1 MLESLY
7 ETALKKKEEINKSFN
22 QDMDRIEINP
32 CERWQDYSIRDLNE
46 KFTISGGDGSFNQKR
61 FISSILY
68 AVDAECLIYDG
79 QNLKKMESS
88 DVDIIPPY
96 KYVRDILRNYMSI
109 MEIKNSYLAYKKYNV
124 DISLFDG
131 SLLGNIIRPF
141 PVENEL
147 PATIKEEINSRY
159 RPRLEKI
166 LKNEKEVGI
175 SSTQFSSEIKKEFD
189 DYEVESM
196 IYLENLENLLSLGMF
211 LKENKNIVSIS
222 KTSTRTDYFNISIPD
237 IAIFE
242 KYCKNEGYS
251 QPIFQDVNISV
262 KRDFPILN
270 KFFRDLDFTVFYCR
284 LGDYKNV
291 LKIELPF
298 RASEEEIQDI
308 LEKIKS
314 VSTEGYPYLLK
325 KAHKDVIIKMNDMNN
340 LNKILN
346 LIERTG
352 RDML

>member
-7 ETALKKKEEINKSFN
+7 EKALQKKQEIKMNFN

-32 CERWQDYSIRDLNE
+32 CERWKNYPIKESNQ
-46 KFTISGGDGSFNQKR
+46 KFIISGGDGSFNQKR
-61 FISSILY
+61 FLSSILY
-68 AVDAECLIYDG
+68 AVDAECLVYDG
-79 QNLKKMESS
+79 QNLKKVENSEIN
-88 DVDIIPPY
+88 IIPPY

-109 MEIKNSYLAYKKYNV
+109 MEIKNSYHAYKNYNV

-131 SLLGNIIRPF
+131 SILGNIIRPS

-147 PATIKEEINSRY
+147 PSTIKEEINNRY
-159 RPRLEKI
+159 RPQLERI
-166 LKNEKEVGI
+166 LKNEENTGLA
-175 SSTQFSSEIKKEFD
+175 SSQFSNEIEKEFEA
-189 DYEVESM
+189 YKVESM
-196 IYLENLENLLSLGMF
+196 IYLENLENLLVLGMF
-211 LKENKNIVSIS
+211 LKESKKIVSLS

-237 IAIFE
+237 MAIFE
-242 KYCKNEGYS
+242 RYCKMEGYS
-251 QPIFQDVNISV
+251 KPIFQDVNTSV

-270 KFFRDLDFTVFYCR
+270 KFFRDLKFTVFYCR

-298 RASEEEIQDI
+298 KASKDDIHDI
-308 LEKIKS
+308 LIKIKS
-314 VSTEGYPYLLK
+314 ISTEGYPYLLK
-325 KAHKDVIIKMNDMNN
+325 KAHEDVIIKMDDMVN

-346 LIERTG
+346 LVERTG

>member
-7 ETALKKKEEINKSFN
+7 EKALLKRKDIKKAFN
-22 QDMDRIEINP
+22 HDMEQIDINP
-32 CERWQDYSIRDLNE
+32 CERWKDYPIPELKE
-46 KFTISGGDGSFNQKR
+46 KFIISGGDGSFNQKR

-68 AVDAECLIYDG
+68 AVDAECLVYDG
-79 QNLKKMESS
+79 RSLKKIESS

-109 MEIKNSYLAYKKYNV
+109 MEIKNSYLAYKKYSV

-147 PATIKEEINSRY
+147 PETIKEEINDRY

-166 LKNEKEVGI
+166 LKNEENVGLA
-175 SSTQFSSEIKKEFD
+175 SSLFSSEIEKEFD
-189 DYEVESM
+189 DYKVESM
-196 IYLENLENLLSLGMF
+196 IYLENLENLLVLGMF
-211 LKENKNIVSIS
+211 LKESKKMVAIS
-222 KTSTRTDYFNISIPD
+222 KTSTRTDYFDIKIPD
-237 IAIFE
+237 MAIFE
-242 KYCKNEGYS
+242 RYCKNEGYS
-251 QPIFQDVNISV
+251 HPLFQDVNTSV

-270 KFFRDLDFTVFYCR
+270 KFFRDLEFTVFYCR

-291 LKIELPF
+291 LKIEIPF
-298 RASEEEIQDI
+298 KASEKDIQDI
-308 LEKIKS
+308 MGKIKS
-314 VSTEGYPYLLK
+314 VSSEGYPYLLK
-325 KAHKDVIIKMNDMNN
+325 KAHHDVIIKMNDMVN

-346 LIERTG
+346 LIERSG